1 MLEIIKI
8 KINKGIIMYL
18 IFGVLT
24 TILNFIVFLFCSQ
37 VLKIDV
43 LIANIIAWI
52 AGVIFAFITNKFF
65 VFESKTKDLKVFLD
79 SADVIIDFTTAEGTN
94 MLLEVALENPK
105 PIVIGTTGLEEHH
118 KNLIKEASKKMPI
131 LYASNMSLGVAVL
144 NKVVNLVASTLRDFD
159 IEIVETHHHHKKDSP
174 SGTALTLAQTCAQAR
189 GLELDKVRKSGR
201 NGNIGEREKDEI
213 GVMALRGGDVAGIHN
228 VGFYGNGEY
237 LELIHTATSRITFA
251 QGAIKAALWLQ
262 NQPNGL
268 YSIEDALGL

>member
-1 MLEIIKI
+1 ML
-8 KINKGIIMYL
+8 GIGVFGAGGRIGQL
-18 IFGVLT
+18 VVDLARNSDVVKLESVFVRRALDFSIDPGVL
-24 TILNFIVFLFCSQ
+24 
-37 VLKIDV
+37 
-43 LIANIIAWI
+43 
-52 AGVIFAFITNKFF
+52 ITR
-65 VFESKTKDLKVFLD
+65 DLKVFLD
-79 SADVIIDFTTAEGTN
+79 STDTIIDFTTAEGTN

-144 NKVVNLVASTLRDFD
+144 NKVVKLVASTLRDFD
-159 IEIVETHHHHKKDSP
+159 IEIIETHHRHKKDSP

-213 GVMALRGGDVAGIHN
+213 GVMALRGGDVDGIHN

-237 LELIHTATSRITFA
+237 LELIHTATSRVTFA
-251 QGAIKAALWLQ
+251 QGAIKAALWLK

-268 YSIEDALGL
+268 YGIEDALGL

>member
-1 MLEIIKI
+1 ML
-8 KINKGIIMYL
+8 GIGVFGAGGRIGQL
-18 IFGVLT
+18 VVDLARNSDVVKLESVFVRRALDFSIDPGVL
-24 TILNFIVFLFCSQ
+24 
-37 VLKIDV
+37 
-43 LIANIIAWI
+43 
-52 AGVIFAFITNKFF
+52 ITR
-65 VFESKTKDLKVFLD
+65 DLKVFLD
-79 SADVIIDFTTAEGTN
+79 STDTIVDFTTAEGTN

-144 NKVVNLVASTLRDFD
+144 NKVVKLVASTLRDFD
-159 IEIVETHHHHKKDSP
+159 IEIIETHHRHKKDSP

-237 LELIHTATSRITFA
+237 LELIHTATSRVTFA
-251 QGAIKAALWLQ
+251 QGAIKAALWLK

-268 YSIEDALGL
+268 YGIEDALGL